1 MATYKQL
8 LAEKEKI
15 EAQLVEV
22 RATEV
27 AGVIEQIQALMAQY
41 ELTADD
47 IAPKRR
53 RGRPASGAAPTE
65 KIKTSLPPK
74 YQDPKTGATWTG
86 RGRAPAWLGKN
97 RDKYLI
103 PQA

>member
-41 ELTADD
+41 ELTAED

-53 RGRPASGAAPTE
+53 RGRPASGAAPT
-65 KIKTSLPPK
+65 KNIKASLPPK

-97 RDKYLI
+97 RDKFLI
-103 PQA
+103 PEA